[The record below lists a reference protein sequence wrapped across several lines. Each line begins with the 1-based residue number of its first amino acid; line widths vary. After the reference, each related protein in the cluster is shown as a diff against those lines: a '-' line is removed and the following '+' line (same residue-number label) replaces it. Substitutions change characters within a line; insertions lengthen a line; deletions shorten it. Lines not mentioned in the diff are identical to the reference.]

1 MGALA
6 GPVLNSHEAAT
17 YCGLRGG
24 GQSMRTHKY
33 KGTGPKWHRLGAI
46 LVYYPADL
54 DEWIAAKGKPEV
66 AASGLNKTTGEKFVR
81 EGV

>member
-1 MGALA
+1 MPVLD
-6 GPVLNSHEAAT
+6 GPVLNSDEAAK

-33 KGTGPKWHRLGAI
+33 KGTGPTWHRLGAI

-54 DEWIAAKGKPEV
+54 DTWIAAKEKPV
-66 AASGLNKTTGEKFVR
+66 AATTGQNKTTDKKFVR
-81 EGV
+81 GEV

>member
-6 GPVLNSHEAAT
+6 GPVLNSDEAAT
-17 YCGLRGG
+17 YCGYRGG
-24 GQSMRTHKY
+24 GRSMRNLKAR
-33 KGTGPKWHRLGAI
+33 GVGPKWHRLGAI

-54 DEWIAAKGKPEV
+54 DEWIAAKKKPEV
-66 AASGLNKTTGEKFVR
+66 AASGLNTTSGEKFVR

>member
-1 MGALA
+1 MGVLA
-6 GPVLNSHEAAT
+6 GPVLNSDEAAT

-54 DEWIAAKGKPEV
+54 DEWIATKKKPAV
-66 AASGLNKTTGEKFVR
+66 APAGQNTNTL
-81 EGV
+81 EGSHV